1 MARRREAGIIRSFIL
16 GAAFVAGAATCAQ
29 ADDRKIE
36 LSATATFVT
45 DYLFRGVT
53 NTSDNPAV
61 QPEFDV
67 TYGMFYLGMWGSN
80 TDFGDGIEI
89 DYYGGIRPTW
99 NNFTFDVA
107 ALEYTYPG
115 GNNADY
121 FELKTGA
128 SWASMGWTL
137 GVTNYWAPD
146 WGNAAG
152 NSDAIEGKV
161 GYDFSGKILNFFSP
175 GVSGGVGYQSFD
187 HAFTDYTY
195 WNAGLTLGFLD
206 HWSAD
211 VRYWDTNLGSGDCVA
226 LSGVSHG
233 CDARV
238 VGTLSASF

>member
-36 LSATATFVT
+36 LSATANFVT

-67 TYGMFYLGMWGSN
+67 TYGMFYVGMWGSN

-99 NNFTFDVA
+99 NNLTFDIA
-107 ALEYTYPG
+107 GLEYTYPG
-115 GNNADY
+115 SNGIDY

-137 GVTNYWAPD
+137 GVTNYWSPD

-152 NSDAIEGKV
+152 SSDAIEGKV

-175 GVSGGVGYQSFD
+175 GVSGGVGFQSFD
-187 HAFTDYTY
+187 HTYTDYTY